1 MAPRARAHSAVN
13 KETCAFEAAKSL
25 FTASQR
31 LRLRC
36 NPNSKTTPIVAW
48 LDGRGSG
55 WTLALSAAADGNGST
70 RQDAGGPELT
80 YTARP
85 ELRAT
90 LRLGAPLAL
99 AEIGWMSTYLVDA
112 VMVGRL
118 PGGAGSIAAS
128 SLGNTIFYAIVF
140 FGVGLLYGL
149 DTLVSQ
155 AFGRR
160 DRQHC
165 LFILAQ
171 SLWLTVLW
179 VPATSLLLLAAA
191 PVMRWDGIEPGLL
204 AETMR
209 YLHAL
214 QWSTLP
220 LLLYMALR
228 HYLQA
233 VNRTVAIMV
242 SLLTANLV
250 NLLADWAF
258 LFGHLGFRPMGLAG
272 SGWATTVVRVYMLAL
287 LLAAFLWHLRRDGV
301 QLHIRMF
308 LPSLEPLRALL
319 RLGWAPAI
327 QTMMDLGVS
336 TAQTLICGRLG
347 AVALAINQVVLDVGA
362 FVYMVPLGIGQ
373 GATAIRVG
381 QSVGAGHRPGV
392 RLATRVGSM
401 LCIGLTGV
409 AALAFLLIPRR
420 LAGIYTIDPA
430 VIAGSVAIFAIAASY
445 QVFDAWEACLSGSL
459 RGLGDTKT
467 PMIAGVFWSWVI
479 GLPLTW
485 YLATRTP
492 LGLAGLWIGRALPSI
507 LTAISVALLW
517 RSRLDRLYPP
527 PAPSPRSPLGAT
539 PAPKLA

>member
-1 MAPRARAHSAVN
+1 MIALPDS
-13 KETCAFEAAKSL
+13 KSRRSGGTVTL
-25 FTASQR
+25 TS
-31 LRLRC
+31 
-36 NPNSKTTPIVAW
+36 
-48 LDGRGSG
+48 DGSG
-55 WTLALSAAADGNGST
+55 
-70 RQDAGGPELT
+70 
-80 YTARP
+80 

-90 LRLGAPLAL
+90 LKLGTPLAL

-118 PGGAGSIAAS
+118 PEGAQAIAAS

-160 DRQHC
+160 DRQQC

-171 SLWLTVLW
+171 SLWLSALW
-179 VPATSLLLLAAA
+179 VPATTLLLLAAG
-191 PVMRWDGIEPGLL
+191 PVMRWDGIEPRLA
-204 AETMR
+204 AETLS

-214 QWSTLP
+214 QWSTMP

-250 NLLADWAF
+250 NLVADWAF
-258 LFGHLGFRPMGLAG
+258 LFGHLGFRRMGLAG
-272 SGWATTVVRVYMLAL
+272 SGWATGVVRLYMVAL
-287 LLAAFLWHLRRDGV
+287 LVVAFAWHLHRDRV
-301 QLHIRMF
+301 RLHARMF
-308 LPSLEPLRALL
+308 IPTLEPLRALV

-327 QTMMDLGVS
+327 QTMADLGVS

-347 AVALAINQVVLDVGA
+347 AVALAVNQVVLDVAA

-381 QSVGAGHRPGV
+381 QAVGAEHRIGV
-392 RLATRVGSM
+392 KLATRVGSL
-401 LCIGLTGV
+401 LCIALTG
-409 AALAFLLIPRR
+409 AAAILFLAMPRR
-420 LAGIYTIDPA
+420 LASIYTIDPA
-430 VIAGSVAIFAIAASY
+430 VIAASVGVFAIAASY
-445 QVFDAWEACLSGSL
+445 QIFDAWEACLSGSL
-459 RGLGDTKT
+459 RGLGDTRT
-467 PMIAGVFWSWVI
+467 PMFAGVFWSWIV

-485 YLATRTP
+485 FLATHTP
-492 LGLAGLWIGRALPSI
+492 LGLRGLWIGRAIPAI
-507 LTAISVALLW
+507 FTAINVAILW

-527 PAPSPRSPLGAT
+527 PPRVKAIATALPHPGAGAT
-539 PAPKLA
+539 LA